1 MKLSTIRIRMLIAA
15 LVPVLLT
22 VVIMVGVF
30 WSGRVSDLGSAH
42 QQQARLL
49 VQKVALASEY
59 GIFSGN
65 ATALQG
71 VVMSVRKE
79 PGVRYVAVL
88 SPSGQVLAQSGT
100 GAYQQFANLSDPTY
114 LARQRE
120 HGINTVMEAVTSRNV
135 QLDDLY
141 ASTSDDTGM
150 GVQVLGYAVVEQSM
164 EPLRSQ
170 ERNLLMVAIG
180 VGILGLLVGGMLA
193 LQLGERVVRPVM
205 SVSRRIQRIGQGD
218 FQPQHGLSENEPLI
232 ELHHALNDM
241 AVRLAWGREELEQRV
256 AAVTRE
262 LREKKEEAESATLAK
277 SRFLAAASHDLRQPI
292 HALGLFV
299 ARLAQ
304 YPMDVPMRQLVQHLD
319 ASVQAM
325 QNLLDGLL
333 DVSRLDAGAVTAN
346 VRPVNIN
353 VIFDFVRV
361 SSTSSAREKGIRLRV
376 RPTNLWCQSDPV
388 LLQRMVMN
396 LAHNALRYTPQGSV
410 LVRCRKINNGTHVRI
425 DIMDSG
431 VGIAPEHQSDIFR
444 EFFQVGNAARDRAQ
458 GLGLGL
464 NIVQRSARLLG
475 HEVQL
480 KSALGCG
487 TRFSII
493 APLTTAPLVTPLP
506 RDGDAAPS
514 IPAGPQNSL
523 DGVRVLVVEDDVTSR
538 QAQEELLKS
547 WGCEVCAVATA
558 AMATMSVEQGF
569 PVDVIVSDFRLGGD
583 SNGLDVI
590 EQVRGLLGW
599 AVPACVVSG
608 DTDSDLM
615 QAARGASLTL
625 LHKPVRPAKLR
636 SLVRHLANATA
647 EARQQRHT
655 KSTQNP
661 RT

>member
-1 MKLSTIRIRMLIAA
+1 MRLSSIRARMLVAA

-30 WSGRVSDLGSAH
+30 WSGRVSDLSSAH

-65 ATALQG
+65 SVALQG
-71 VVMSVRKE
+71 VVMAVRKE
-79 PGVRYVAVL
+79 PGVRFVAVL
-88 SPSGQVLAQSGT
+88 SPGGQVLAQAGNST
-100 GAYQQFANLSDPTY
+100 YHSFSNLSDPTY

-120 HGINTVMEAVTSRNV
+120 QGVDTVMEAVTSRNV

-141 ASTSDDTGM
+141 ASSSDDAGSNA
-150 GVQVLGYAVVEQSM
+150 QVLGYAVVELSM
-164 EPLRSQ
+164 EPLRNQ

-180 VGILGLLVGGMLA
+180 VGLLGLLVGGMLA

-205 SVSRRIQRIGQGD
+205 SLSRRIHRIGQGD
-218 FQPQHGLSENEPLI
+218 FVPQHGQAPDEPLI

-241 AVRLAWGREELEQRV
+241 ALRLAWGREELEQRV
-256 AAVTRE
+256 TAVTQE
-262 LREKKEEAESATLAK
+262 LRDKKEEAENATLAK

-304 YPMDVPMRQLVQHLD
+304 YPMDVAMRQLVQHLD

-353 VIFDFVRV
+353 VVFDFVRV
-361 SSTSSAREKGIRLRV
+361 SNTPTARDKGLRFRV
-376 RPTNLWCQSDPV
+376 RPTNLWGLSDPV

-396 LAHNALRYTPQGSV
+396 LANNALRYTQTGTV
-410 LVRCRKINNGTHVRI
+410 LICCRKVNQGTSVRI
-425 DIMDSG
+425 DVMDSG
-431 VGIAPEHQSDIFR
+431 VGIASEHQTDIFK

-480 KSALGCG
+480 ESAVGCG
-487 TRFSII
+487 TRFSIVV
-493 APLTTAPLVTPLP
+493 PLATAPLISMAREAEATFSTQL
-506 RDGDAAPS
+506 
-514 IPAGPQNSL
+514 PQNSL
-523 DGVRVLVVEDDVTSR
+523 EGVRVLVVEDDYTSR
-538 QAQEELLKS
+538 QAQEDLLQS
-547 WGCEVCAVATA
+547 WGCDVCAVATA
-558 AMATMSVEQGF
+558 AMASRSVQQGF
-569 PVDVIVSDFRLGGD
+569 SADVVVSDFRLGGD

-590 EQVRGLLGW
+590 AEVRRIAGW
-599 AVPACVVSG
+599 SVPACVVSG
-608 DTDSDLM
+608 DTDADLM
-615 QAARGASLTL
+615 QAARAASLTL

-636 SLVRHLANATA
+636 SLVRHLANTA
-647 EARQQRHT
+647 AEMRQNQGRN
-655 KSTQNP
+655 KG
-661 RT
+661 

>member
-1 MKLSTIRIRMLIAA
+1 MKLSSIRARMLLAA
-15 LVPVLLT
+15 LVPVFLT

-65 ATALQG
+65 TSALQG
-71 VVMSVRKE
+71 VVMAVRKE

-88 SPSGQVLAQSGT
+88 SPSGQVLSQAGT
-100 GAYQQFANLSDPTY
+100 GSYQAFSNLSDPTY
-114 LARQRE
+114 LAHQRE
-120 HGINTVMEAVTSRNV
+120 QGIDTVMEAITSRNV

-141 ASTSDDTGM
+141 SSSSDDVGTNT
-150 GVQVLGYAVVEQSM
+150 QVLGYAVVELSM
-164 EPLRSQ
+164 EPLRTQ
-170 ERNLLMVAIG
+170 ERNLLMVAFG
-180 VGILGLLVGGMLA
+180 VGVLGLLVGGMLA

-205 SVSRRIQRIGQGD
+205 SLSRRIQRIGQGD
-218 FQPQHGLSENEPLI
+218 FEPQYGLSPREPLI

-241 AVRLAWGREELEQRV
+241 GVRLAWGRDELEQRV
-256 AAVTRE
+256 EAVTQE

-304 YPMDVPMRQLVQHLD
+304 FHMDASMRQLVQHLD

-361 SSTSSAREKGIRLRV
+361 SNTQAARDKGLRLRI
-376 RPTNLWCQSDPV
+376 RPTAYWCMSDPV

-396 LAHNALRYTPQGSV
+396 LAHNALRYTPEGTV
-410 LVRCRKINNGTHVRI
+410 LIRCRKIQNGTSLRI
-425 DIMDSG
+425 DVMDSG
-431 VGIAPEHQSDIFR
+431 VGIAPEHQSDIFK
-444 EFFQVGNAARDRAQ
+444 EFFQVGNAARDRSQ

-475 HEVQL
+475 HPLQL
-480 KSALGCG
+480 ESSQGCG
-487 TRFSII
+487 TRFSIVVPM
-493 APLTTAPLVTPLP
+493 ATAPLLAMP
-506 RDGDAAPS
+506 REMELTTVPTS
-514 IPAGPQNSL
+514 PQSAL
-523 DGVRVLVVEDDVTSR
+523 DGVRVLVVEDDFTSR
-538 QAQEELLKS
+538 QAQEDLLKS
-547 WGCEVCAVATA
+547 WGCEVCAVGTA
-558 AMATMSVEQGF
+558 ALACKSVEQGF
-569 PVDVIVSDFRLGGD
+569 QVDVVISDFRLGGE

-590 EQVRGLLGW
+590 AQVRHLAGW

-608 DTDSDLM
+608 DTDADLM
-615 QAARGASLTL
+615 QAARAAFLTL

-636 SLVRHLANATA
+636 SLVRHLANGAA
-647 EARQQRHT
+647 ELRQNNRRI
-655 KSTQNP
+655 P
-661 RT
+661 D

>member
-1 MKLSTIRIRMLIAA
+1 MKLSSIRARMLLAA

-71 VVMSVRKE
+71 VVMAVRKE

-88 SPSGQVLAQSGT
+88 SPGGQVLAQSGT
-100 GAYQQFANLSDPTY
+100 GSYLSFSNLSDPRY
-114 LARQRE
+114 LERQRAL
-120 HGINTVMEAVTSRNV
+120 GTDTVMEAITTRNV
-135 QLDDLY
+135 LLDDLY
-141 ASTSDDTGM
+141 SVTTESAGINT
-150 GVQVLGYAVVEQSM
+150 QVMGYAVVELSM
-164 EPLRSQ
+164 DSLRSQ
-170 ERNLLMVAIG
+170 ERNLLLVAIG
-180 VGILGLLVGGMLA
+180 VGVLGLLVGGMLA

-205 SVSRRIQRIGQGD
+205 VLSRRIQRIGQGD
-218 FQPQHGLSENEPLI
+218 FAVQNGLSPTEPLI

-241 AVRLAWGREELEQRV
+241 AQRLAWGREELELRV
-256 AAVTRE
+256 TAVTRE
-262 LREKKEEAESATLAK
+262 LREKKDEAENATLAK

-361 SSTSSAREKGIRLRV
+361 SSTSTARDKGLRLRV
-376 RPTNLWCQSDPV
+376 RPTHLWCLSDPV

-396 LAHNALRYTPQGSV
+396 LANNALRYTQTGTV
-410 LVRCRKINNGTHVRI
+410 LVRCRKVQQGSSIRI
-425 DIMDSG
+425 DVMDSG
-431 VGIAPEHQSDIFR
+431 VGIAPEHQGDIFR
-444 EFFQVGNAARDRAQ
+444 EFFQVGNAARDRTQ

-475 HEVQL
+475 HAIEL
-480 KSALGCG
+480 DSAPGCG
-487 TRFSII
+487 TRFSIVV
-493 APLTTAPLVTPLP
+493 PLVK
-506 RDGDAAPS
+506 APMIS
-514 IPAGPQNSL
+514 QLQDVEAIPAQTMPQNAL
-523 DGVRVLVVEDDVTSR
+523 DGVRVLVVEDDFTAR
-538 QAQEELLKS
+538 QAQEELLHS
-547 WGCEVCAVATA
+547 WGCEVRAVGTA
-558 AMATMSVEQGF
+558 VLAFQSVQQGF
-569 PVDVIVSDFRLGGD
+569 VPDVVISDFRLGGEN
-583 SNGLDVI
+583 NGLDVI
-590 EQVRGLLGW
+590 AQVRRLSGW
-599 AVPACVVSG
+599 SVPACVVSG
-608 DTDSDLM
+608 DTDADLM
-615 QAARGASLTL
+615 QAARAASLTL

-636 SLVRHLANATA
+636 SLVRHLASSAVEHRSIDGVTRN
-647 EARQQRHT
+647 
-655 KSTQNP
+655 
-661 RT
+661 

>member
-1 MKLSTIRIRMLIAA
+1 MKLSSIRARMLAAA

-65 ATALQG
+65 TLALQG
-71 VVMSVRKE
+71 VAIAVRKE

-88 SPSGQVLAQSGT
+88 SPSGQVLSQAGT
-100 GAYQQFANLSDPTY
+100 GSYQAFSNLSDPVY

-120 HGINTVMEAVTSRNV
+120 QGINTVMEAITSRNV

-141 ASTSDDTGM
+141 SSSSDDA
-150 GVQVLGYAVVEQSM
+150 GVNTQVLGYAVVELSM
-164 EPLRSQ
+164 QPLRNQ

-205 SVSRRIQRIGQGD
+205 SLSRRIQRIGHGD
-218 FQPQHGLSENEPLI
+218 FEAQHGLSPHEPLI

-241 AVRLAWGREELEQRV
+241 ALRLAWGRDELEQRV
-256 AAVTRE
+256 EAVTKE
-262 LREKKEEAESATLAK
+262 LRERKEEAESATMAK

-292 HALGLFV
+292 HALGMFV

-304 YPMDVPMRQLVQHLD
+304 FPMDANMRQLVQHLD
-319 ASVQAM
+319 SSVQAM

-346 VRPVNIN
+346 VRPVSIN

-361 SSTSSAREKGIRLRV
+361 SNTPLARDKGVRLRV
-376 RPTNLWCQSDPV
+376 RPTTYWCLSDPV

-396 LAHNALRYTPQGSV
+396 LANNALRYTPTGTV
-410 LVRCRKINNGTHVRI
+410 LICCRMVNNGADLRI
-425 DIMDSG
+425 DVMDSG
-431 VGIAPEHQSDIFR
+431 VGIAPEHQTDIFK
-444 EFFQVGNAARDRAQ
+444 EFFQVGNAARDRSQ

-475 HEVQL
+475 HAVKLE
-480 KSALGCG
+480 SAPGRG
-487 TRFSII
+487 TRFSIVVPTAS
-493 APLTTAPLVTPLP
+493 APLLSVSRDTEASALV
-506 RDGDAAPS
+506 AS
-514 IPAGPQNSL
+514 PQSSL
-523 DGVRVLVVEDDVTSR
+523 GGVRVLVVEDDFSSR
-538 QAQEELLKS
+538 QAQDELLQS
-547 WGCEVCAVATA
+547 WGCEVLAVGTA
-558 AMATMSVEQGF
+558 AHAYKSVEQGF
-569 PVDVIVSDFRLGGD
+569 QADVVISDFRLGGE

-590 EQVRGLLGW
+590 DQIRHLAGW
-599 AVPACVVSG
+599 VVPACVVSG
-608 DTDSDLM
+608 DTDADLM
-615 QAARGASLTL
+615 QAARAASLTL

-636 SLVRHLANATA
+636 SLVRHLANSAA
-647 EARQQRHT
+647 ELRR
-655 KSTQNP
+655 SSN
-661 RT
+661 RNVR

>member
-1 MKLSTIRIRMLIAA
+1 MKFSSIRSRMLVAA

-71 VVMSVRKE
+71 VVMAVRKE
-79 PGVRYVAVL
+79 PGVRFVAVL
-88 SPSGQVLAQSGT
+88 SPGGQVLAQSGT
-100 GAYQQFANLSDPTY
+100 GSYQTFSNLSDPAY

-120 HGINTVMEAVTSRNV
+120 MGIDSVMEAITTRNV

-141 ASTSDDTGM
+141 SATSDDA
-150 GVQVLGYAVVEQSM
+150 GVNTQVMGYAVVEISM
-164 EPLRSQ
+164 EPLRNQ
-170 ERNLLMVAIG
+170 ERNLLMVAFG
-180 VGILGLLVGGMLA
+180 VGGLGLLVGGMLA

-205 SVSRRIQRIGQGD
+205 SLSRSIQRIGQGD
-218 FQPQHGLSENEPLI
+218 FELQHGLSPHEPLI
-232 ELHHALNDM
+232 ELHHGLNDM
-241 AVRLAWGREELEQRV
+241 AQRLAWGREELEQRV
-256 AAVTRE
+256 TAVTQE
-262 LREKKEEAESATLAK
+262 LREKKEEAENATLAK

-333 DVSRLDAGAVTAN
+333 DVSRLDAGAVKAN

-361 SSTSSAREKGIRLRV
+361 SNTSTARDKGLRLRV
-376 RPTNLWCQSDPV
+376 RPTSLWCLSDPV

-396 LAHNALRYTPQGSV
+396 LANNALRYTHTGTV
-410 LVRCRKINNGTHVRI
+410 MVRCRKIHQGKSIRI
-425 DIMDSG
+425 DVMDSG
-431 VGIAPEHQSDIFR
+431 VGIAPEHQDDIFR
-444 EFFQVGNAARDRAQ
+444 EFFQVGNAARDRTQ

-475 HEVQL
+475 HSIEL
-480 KSALGCG
+480 NSAPGCG
-487 TRFSII
+487 TRFSIVV
-493 APLTTAPLVTPLP
+493 PLSSTHLVAQIRHPE
-506 RDGDAAPS
+506 AVV
-514 IPAGPQNSL
+514 PALPQNSL
-523 DGVRVLVVEDDVTSR
+523 EGVRVLVVEDDFTSR
-538 QAQEELLKS
+538 QAQEELLQS
-547 WGCEVCAVATA
+547 WGCEVCAVGTA
-558 AMATMSVEQGF
+558 VLAFKSVQQGF
-569 PVDVIVSDFRLGGD
+569 AVDVVISDFRLGGEN
-583 SNGLDVI
+583 NGLDVI
-590 EQVRGLLGW
+590 AQVRKLVGW
-599 AVPACVVSG
+599 SVPACVVSG
-608 DTDSDLM
+608 DTDADLM
-615 QAARGASLTL
+615 QAARAASLTL

-636 SLVRHLANATA
+636 SLVRHLANTAA
-647 EARQQRHT
+647 EARIT
-655 KSTQNP
+655 KKSQSP
-661 RT
+661 RGT

>member
-1 MKLSTIRIRMLIAA
+1 MRLSTIRVRMLVAA
-15 LVPVLLT
+15 LVPVFLT

-79 PGVRYVAVL
+79 PGVRFVAVL

-100 GAYQQFANLSDPTY
+100 GAYHQFANLSDPTY

-120 HGINTVMEAVTSRNV
+120 QGINTVMEAVTSRNV

-141 ASTSDDTGM
+141 ASTSDESGL
-150 GVQVLGYAVVEQSM
+150 GVQVLGYAVVELSM
-164 EPLRSQ
+164 EPLRNQ

-205 SVSRRIQRIGQGD
+205 SISRRIQRIGQGD
-218 FQPQHGLSENEPLI
+218 FQPQHGLSDSEPLI

-256 AAVTRE
+256 AAVTSE
-262 LREKKEEAESATLAK
+262 LREKKEEAENATLAK

-299 ARLAQ
+299 ARLSQ

-361 SSTSSAREKGIRLRV
+361 SSTASARDKGIRLRV
-376 RPTNLWCQSDPV
+376 RPTTLWCHSDPV

-396 LAHNALRYTPQGSV
+396 LAHNALRYTVQGSV
-410 LVRCRKINNGTHVRI
+410 LVRCRKINNGSHVRI
-425 DIMDSG
+425 DVMDSG
-431 VGIAPEHQSDIFR
+431 VGIASEHQKDIFR
-444 EFFQVGNAARDRAQ
+444 EFFQVGNAARDRTQ

-475 HEVQL
+475 HDVEL

-493 APLTTAPLVTPLP
+493 VPLCSPQVVATSREVEALPNAPLGLHQGLE
-506 RDGDAAPS
+506 
-514 IPAGPQNSL
+514 
-523 DGVRVLVVEDDVTSR
+523 GVRVLVVEDDVTSR
-538 QAQEELLKS
+538 QAQEELLRS

-558 AMATMSVEQGF
+558 AMATMSVQQGF
-569 PVDVIVSDFRLGGD
+569 SVDVVVSDFRLGGE

-590 EQVRGLLGW
+590 AQIRELLGW
-599 AVPACVVSG
+599 PVPACVVSG

-615 QAARGASLTL
+615 QAARAASLTL

-647 EARQQRHT
+647 AAREQAVGK
-655 KSTQNP
+655 KSGQEP
-661 RT
+661 RS

>member
-1 MKLSTIRIRMLIAA
+1 MKFSSIRARMLVAA

-71 VVMSVRKE
+71 VVMAVRKE
-79 PGVRYVAVL
+79 PGVRFVAVL
-88 SPSGQVLAQSGT
+88 SPGGQVLAQSGT
-100 GAYQQFANLSDPTY
+100 GTYQTFSNLSDPAY

-120 HGINTVMEAVTSRNV
+120 LGIDSVMEAITSRNV

-141 ASTSDDTGM
+141 SATSDDVGTNT
-150 GVQVLGYAVVEQSM
+150 QVMGYAVVELSM

-170 ERNLLMVAIG
+170 ERNLLMVAFG
-180 VGILGLLVGGMLA
+180 VGFLGLLVGGMLA

-205 SVSRRIQRIGQGD
+205 SLSRRIQRIGQGD
-218 FQPQHGLSENEPLI
+218 FELQHGLSPKEPLI

-241 AVRLAWGREELEQRV
+241 AQRLAWGREELEQRV
-256 AAVTRE
+256 TAVTQE
-262 LREKKEEAESATLAK
+262 LREKKEEAESATMAK

-333 DVSRLDAGAVTAN
+333 DVSRLDAGAVNAN

-361 SSTSSAREKGIRLRV
+361 SNTSTARDKGLRLRV
-376 RPTNLWCQSDPV
+376 RPTNLWCLSDPV

-396 LAHNALRYTPQGSV
+396 LANNALRYTHTGTV
-410 LVRCRKINNGTHVRI
+410 LVRCRKVHQGSSVRI
-425 DIMDSG
+425 DVMDSG

-444 EFFQVGNAARDRAQ
+444 EFFQVGNAARDRTQ

-475 HEVQL
+475 HPIEL
-480 KSALGCG
+480 ESAPGCG
-487 TRFSII
+487 TRFSIVVPLAK
-493 APLTTAPLVTPLP
+493 APLISQIRDVDPPLFAQT
-506 RDGDAAPS
+506 
-514 IPAGPQNSL
+514 PQNSL
-523 DGVRVLVVEDDVTSR
+523 EGVQVLVVEDDFTSR
-538 QAQEELLKS
+538 QAQEELLLS
-547 WGCEVCAVATA
+547 WGCAVCAVGTVALA
-558 AMATMSVEQGF
+558 LKSVQQGF
-569 PVDVIVSDFRLGGD
+569 LVDVVISDFRLGGD
-583 SNGLDVI
+583 SNGLEVI
-590 EQVRGLLGW
+590 AQIRKLAGW
-599 AVPACVVSG
+599 PVPACVVSG
-608 DTDSDLM
+608 DTDADLM
-615 QAARGASLTL
+615 QAARAASLTL

-636 SLVRHLANATA
+636 SLVRHLANTA
-647 EARQQRHT
+647 EETRP
-655 KSTQNP
+655 QNG
-661 RT
+661 RNRN

>member
-1 MKLSTIRIRMLIAA
+1 MKLSSIRARMLLAA
-15 LVPVLLT
+15 LAPVLFT

-65 ATALQG
+65 VPALQS
-71 VVMSVRKE
+71 VVMAVRNE

-88 SPSGQVLAQSGT
+88 SPGGQVLAHSGT
-100 GAYQQFANLSDPTY
+100 GTYQFFSNLSDPIY
-114 LARQRE
+114 LDRQRAL
-120 HGINTVMEAVTSRNV
+120 GTDTVMEAITTRSV

-141 ASTSDDTGM
+141 SSTSDSSGLNN
-150 GVQVLGYAVVEQSM
+150 QVLGYAVVELSM
-164 EPLRSQ
+164 ESLRSQ
-170 ERNLLMVAIG
+170 ERNLLIVAIG
-180 VGILGLLVGGMLA
+180 VGLLGLLVGGMLA

-205 SVSRRIQRIGQGD
+205 GLSRRIQRIGQGD
-218 FQPQHGLSENEPLI
+218 FSIQNGLSASEPLV

-241 AVRLAWGREELEQRV
+241 AQRLAWGREELEQRV
-256 AAVTRE
+256 TAVTQE

-333 DVSRLDAGAVTAN
+333 DVSRLDAGAVSAN

-361 SSTSSAREKGIRLRV
+361 SSTSTARDRGLRLRV
-376 RPTNLWCQSDPV
+376 RPTNLWCLSDPV

-396 LAHNALRYTPQGSV
+396 LANNALRYTPTGTV
-410 LVRCRKINNGTHVRI
+410 LVRCRTIQQGTSIRI
-425 DIMDSG
+425 DVMDSG
-431 VGIAPEHQSDIFR
+431 VGIAPEHQADIFR
-444 EFFQVGNAARDRAQ
+444 EFFQVGNAARDRTQ

-475 HEVQL
+475 HAIEL
-480 KSALGCG
+480 KSAPGCG
-487 TRFSII
+487 TRFSIVV
-493 APLTTAPLVTPLP
+493 PLVGAPMISHL
-506 RDGDAAPS
+506 RDVDALS
-514 IPAGPQNSL
+514 VHTIPQNAL
-523 DGVRVLVVEDDVTSR
+523 DGVRVLVVEDDFTAR
-538 QAQEELLKS
+538 QAQEELLQA
-547 WGCEVCAVATA
+547 WGCAVCAVGTA
-558 AMATMSVEQGF
+558 VLALQSVQQGF
-569 PVDVIVSDFRLGGD
+569 VPDVVISDFRLGGE

-590 EQVRGLLGW
+590 AQVRKLSGW
-599 AVPACVVSG
+599 SVPACVVSG
-608 DTDSDLM
+608 DTDADLM
-615 QAARGASLTL
+615 QAARAASLTL

-636 SLVRHLANATA
+636 SLVRHLANSAA
-647 EARQQRHT
+647 EYRSLGGR
-655 KSTQNP
+655 
-661 RT
+661 

>member
-1 MKLSTIRIRMLIAA
+1 MKLSSIRARMLAAA

-65 ATALQG
+65 ASALQG
-71 VVMSVRKE
+71 VAMAVRKE

-88 SPSGQVLAQSGT
+88 SPSGQVLSQAGIGSYQS
-100 GAYQQFANLSDPTY
+100 FSSLSDPTY

-120 HGINTVMEAVTSRNV
+120 QGINTVMEAITSRNV

-141 ASTSDDTGM
+141 SSSSDDA
-150 GVQVLGYAVVEQSM
+150 GVNTQVLGYAVVELSM
-164 EPLRSQ
+164 EPLRHQ

-180 VGILGLLVGGMLA
+180 VGVLGLLVGGMLA

-205 SVSRRIQRIGQGD
+205 SLSRRIQRIGHGD
-218 FQPQHGLSENEPLI
+218 FEAQHGLSANEPLI

-241 AVRLAWGREELEQRV
+241 ALRLAWGRDELEQRV
-256 AAVTRE
+256 EAVTRE
-262 LREKKEEAESATLAK
+262 LREKKDEAESATMAK

-292 HALGLFV
+292 HALGMFV

-304 YPMDVPMRQLVQHLD
+304 YPMEANMRQLVQHLD
-319 ASVQAM
+319 SSVQAM

-353 VIFDFVRV
+353 VVFDFVRV
-361 SSTSSAREKGIRLRV
+361 SNTPTARDKGVRLRV
-376 RPTNLWCQSDPV
+376 RPTTYWCLSDPV

-396 LAHNALRYTPQGSV
+396 LASNALRYTPTGTV
-410 LVRCRKINNGTHVRI
+410 LICCRKVSNGAGLRI
-425 DIMDSG
+425 DVMDSG
-431 VGIAPEHQSDIFR
+431 VGIAPEHQTDIFK
-444 EFFQVGNAARDRAQ
+444 EFFQVGNAARDRSQ

-475 HEVQL
+475 HTVQL
-480 KSALGCG
+480 ESTPGCG
-487 TRFSII
+487 TRFSIVVPMAA
-493 APLTTAPLVTPLP
+493 APLLTIQREVATEEVL
-506 RDGDAAPS
+506 AAS
-514 IPAGPQNSL
+514 PQNSL
-523 DGVRVLVVEDDVTSR
+523 AGVRVLVVEDDFASR
-538 QAQEELLKS
+538 QAQDELLQS
-547 WGCEVCAVATA
+547 WGCEVLAVGTA
-558 AMATMSVEQGF
+558 ALACKSIEQGF
-569 PVDVIVSDFRLGGD
+569 RADVVISDFRLGGE

-590 EQVRGLLGW
+590 DQVRQLSGW
-599 AVPACVVSG
+599 TVPACVVSG
-608 DTDSDLM
+608 DTDADLM
-615 QAARGASLTL
+615 QAARAASLTL

-636 SLVRHLANATA
+636 SLVRHLANSAA
-647 EARQQRHT
+647 ELRRSPHG
-655 KSTQNP
+655 NV
-661 RT
+661 R

>member
-1 MKLSTIRIRMLIAA
+1 MKLSSIRARMLLAA
-15 LVPVLLT
+15 VVPVLLT

-71 VVMSVRKE
+71 VVMAVRKE
-79 PGVRYVAVL
+79 PGVHFVAVL
-88 SPSGQVLAQSGT
+88 SPGGQVLAQSGT
-100 GAYQQFANLSDPTY
+100 GSYQTFSNLSDPTY

-120 HGINTVMEAVTSRNV
+120 LGTDTVMEAITSRNV

-141 ASTSDDTGM
+141 SATSDDAGTNT
-150 GVQVLGYAVVEQSM
+150 QVMGYAVVELSM

-170 ERNLLMVAIG
+170 ERNLLMVAFG
-180 VGILGLLVGGMLA
+180 VGVLGLLVGGMLA

-205 SVSRRIQRIGQGD
+205 SLSRRIQRIGQGD
-218 FQPQHGLSENEPLI
+218 FEIQHGLASNEPLI
-232 ELHHALNDM
+232 ELHQALNDM
-241 AVRLAWGREELEQRV
+241 AQRLAWGREELEQRV
-256 AAVTRE
+256 TAVTQE
-262 LREKKEEAESATLAK
+262 LREKKEEAENATMAK

-319 ASVQAM
+319 SSVQAM

-333 DVSRLDAGAVTAN
+333 DVSRLDAGAVNAN

-361 SSTSSAREKGIRLRV
+361 SSTSTARDKGLRLRV
-376 RPTNLWCQSDPV
+376 RPTNLWCLSDPV

-396 LAHNALRYTPQGSV
+396 LANNALRYTQTGTV
-410 LVRCRKINNGTHVRI
+410 LVRCRKVQQGNSIRI
-425 DIMDSG
+425 DVMDSG

-444 EFFQVGNAARDRAQ
+444 EFFQVGNAARDRTQ

-475 HEVQL
+475 HAIEL
-480 KSALGCG
+480 DSAPGCG
-487 TRFSII
+487 TRFSIVVPSVK
-493 APLTTAPLVTPLP
+493 APLISQLRDSDPNVALVQ
-506 RDGDAAPS
+506 
-514 IPAGPQNSL
+514 PQNSL
-523 DGVRVLVVEDDVTSR
+523 EGVRVLVVEDDFTSR
-538 QAQEELLKS
+538 QAQEELLHS
-547 WGCEVCAVATA
+547 WGCDVCAVGTA
-558 AMATMSVEQGF
+558 IMASKSVQQGF
-569 PVDVIVSDFRLGGD
+569 AVDVVISDFRLGGE

-590 EQVRGLLGW
+590 AQVRKLAGW
-599 AVPACVVSG
+599 SVPACVVSG
-608 DTDSDLM
+608 DTDADLM
-615 QAARGASLTL
+615 QAARTASLTL

-636 SLVRHLANATA
+636 SLVRHLANSAA
-647 EARQQRHT
+647 EHRLANASSR
-655 KSTQNP
+655 S
-661 RT
+661 

>member
-1 MKLSTIRIRMLIAA
+1 MRLPTIRVRMLVAA

-42 QQQARLL
+42 QQRARLL

-71 VVMSVRKE
+71 VVASVRKE

-100 GAYQQFANLSDPTY
+100 GAYQQFSNLSDPTY
-114 LARQRE
+114 LARERE
-120 HGINTVMEAVTSRNV
+120 RGINTVMEAVTSRNV

-141 ASTSDDTGM
+141 ASTSDDAGS
-150 GVQVLGYAVVEQSM
+150 GGQVLGYAVVELSM
-164 EPLRSQ
+164 EPLRNQ

-180 VGILGLLVGGMLA
+180 VGVLGLLVGGMLA

-205 SVSRRIQRIGQGD
+205 SISRRIQRIGQGD
-218 FQPQHGLSENEPLI
+218 FQPQHGLSEHEPLI

-304 YPMDVPMRQLVQHLD
+304 FPMDVSMRQLVQHLD

-333 DVSRLDAGAVTAN
+333 DVSRLEAGAVTAN

-361 SSTSSAREKGIRLRV
+361 SNANSAREKGIRLRV
-376 RPTNLWCQSDPV
+376 RPTSLWCLSDPV

-396 LAHNALRYTPQGSV
+396 LAHNALRYTSNGTV
-410 LVRCRKINNGTHVRI
+410 LVRCRKINNGTQVRI
-425 DIMDSG
+425 DVMDSG

-444 EFFQVGNAARDRAQ
+444 EFFQVGNAARDRTQ

-475 HEVQL
+475 HDVLL
-480 KSALGCG
+480 KSAPGCG
-487 TRFSII
+487 TQFSIV
-493 APLTTAPLVTPLP
+493 APLTTAPLVT
-506 RDGDAAPS
+506 AARAS
-514 IPAGPQNSL
+514 EIAAISQAGPQHAL
-523 DGVRVLVVEDDVTSR
+523 DGVHVLVVEDDATSR
-538 QAQEELLKS
+538 QAQDELLQS
-547 WGCEVCAVATA
+547 WGCVVCAVATA
-558 AMATMSVEQGF
+558 HMAAASVAQGF
-569 PVDVIVSDFRLGGD
+569 PVDVIVSDFRLGGE

-590 EQVRGLLGW
+590 EKVRGLVGW
-599 AVPACVVSG
+599 PVPACVVSG

-615 QAARGASLTL
+615 QAARAASLTL

-636 SLVRHLANATA
+636 SLVRHLANATTD
-647 EARQQRHT
+647 ARQQRFV
-655 KSTQNP
+655 KSD
-661 RT
+661 RTDLA

>member
-1 MKLSTIRIRMLIAA
+1 MKLSSIRARMLAAA

-42 QQQARLL
+42 QTQARLL

-65 ATALQG
+65 TPALQG
-71 VVMSVRKE
+71 VAMAVRKE

-88 SPSGQVLAQSGT
+88 SPSGQVLSQAGT
-100 GAYQQFANLSDPTY
+100 GSYQAFSNLSDPAY

-120 HGINTVMEAVTSRNV
+120 QGINTVMEAITSRNV

-141 ASTSDDTGM
+141 SSSSDDA
-150 GVQVLGYAVVEQSM
+150 GVNTQVLGYAVVELSM
-164 EPLRSQ
+164 EPLRNQ
-170 ERNLLMVAIG
+170 EHNLLMVAIG

-205 SVSRRIQRIGQGD
+205 SLSRRIQRIGHGD
-218 FQPQHGLSENEPLI
+218 FEAQHGLSPREPLI

-241 AVRLAWGREELEQRV
+241 ALRLAWGRDELEQRV
-256 AAVTRE
+256 EAVTKE
-262 LREKKEEAESATLAK
+262 LREKKEEAESATMAK

-292 HALGLFV
+292 HALGMFV

-304 YPMDVPMRQLVQHLD
+304 YPMDANMRQLVQHLD
-319 ASVQAM
+319 SSVQAM

-361 SSTSSAREKGIRLRV
+361 SNTPTARDKGVRLRV
-376 RPTNLWCQSDPV
+376 RPTGYWCLSDPV

-396 LAHNALRYTPQGSV
+396 LANNALRYTPTGTV
-410 LVRCRKINNGTHVRI
+410 LICCRKINNGADLRI
-425 DIMDSG
+425 DVMDSG
-431 VGIAPEHQSDIFR
+431 VGIAPEHQTDIFK
-444 EFFQVGNAARDRAQ
+444 EFFQVGNAARDRSQ

-475 HEVQL
+475 HAVEL
-480 KSALGCG
+480 ESTPGCG
-487 TRFSII
+487 TRFSIVVPMAS
-493 APLTTAPLVTPLP
+493 APLLTVHRDVETPV
-506 RDGDAAPS
+506 S
-514 IPAGPQNSL
+514 AGSPQSSL
-523 DGVRVLVVEDDVTSR
+523 SGVRVLVVEDDFTSR
-538 QAQEELLKS
+538 QAQDELLQS
-547 WGCEVCAVATA
+547 WGCEVLAVGTA
-558 AMATMSVEQGF
+558 ALACKSVEQGF
-569 PVDVIVSDFRLGGD
+569 QADVLISDFRLGGE

-590 EQVRGLLGW
+590 DQVRQLSGW

-615 QAARGASLTL
+615 QAARAASLTL

-636 SLVRHLANATA
+636 SLVRHLANSAV
-647 EARQQRHT
+647 ELRRSPHR
-655 KSTQNP
+655 NP
-661 RT
+661 R

>member
-1 MKLSTIRIRMLIAA
+1 MRLSSIRARMLLAA
-15 LVPVLLT
+15 LVPVLFT

-65 ATALQG
+65 VPALQS
-71 VVMSVRKE
+71 VVMAVRKE

-88 SPSGQVLAQSGT
+88 SPGGQVLAQSGA
-100 GAYQQFANLSDPTY
+100 GSYQSFSNLSDPAY
-114 LARQRE
+114 LERQRTL
-120 HGINTVMEAVTSRNV
+120 GTDTVMEAITTRSV

-141 ASTSDDTGM
+141 SGALDSAGTNN
-150 GVQVLGYAVVEQSM
+150 QVMGYAVVELSM
-164 EPLRSQ
+164 ESLRSQ
-170 ERNLLMVAIG
+170 ERNLLVVAIG
-180 VGILGLLVGGMLA
+180 VGVLGLLVGGMLA

-205 SVSRRIQRIGQGD
+205 GLSRRIQRIGQGD
-218 FQPQHGLSENEPLI
+218 FALQNGLSAAEPLV

-241 AVRLAWGREELEQRV
+241 AQRLAWGRDELEQRV
-256 AAVTRE
+256 SSVTQE

-361 SSTSSAREKGIRLRV
+361 SSTASARDKGLRLRV
-376 RPTNLWCQSDPV
+376 RPTHLWCLSDPV

-396 LAHNALRYTPQGSV
+396 LANNALRYTQTGTV
-410 LVRCRKINNGTHVRI
+410 LVRCRKIQQGSSIRI
-425 DIMDSG
+425 DVMDSG
-431 VGIAPEHQSDIFR
+431 VGIAEEHQADIFR
-444 EFFQVGNAARDRAQ
+444 EFFQVGNAARDRTQ

-475 HEVQL
+475 HSIEL
-480 KSALGCG
+480 DSAPGCG
-487 TRFSII
+487 TRFSIVVPLVK
-493 APLTTAPLVTPLP
+493 APLISQLRETDVLPTP
-506 RDGDAAPS
+506 AS
-514 IPAGPQNSL
+514 PQNAL
-523 DGVRVLVVEDDVTSR
+523 DGVRVLVVEDDFNAR
-538 QAQEELLKS
+538 QAQEELLLS
-547 WGCEVCAVATA
+547 WGCDVCAVGTA
-558 AMATMSVEQGF
+558 ALACQSVQQGF
-569 PVDVIVSDFRLGGD
+569 SPDVVISDFRLGGE

-590 EQVRGLLGW
+590 AQVRKLSDW
-599 AVPACVVSG
+599 PVPACVVSG

-615 QAARGASLTL
+615 QAARAASLTL

-636 SLVRHLANATA
+636 SLVRHLANSAA
-647 EARQQRHT
+647 EHRALGSAARR
-655 KSTQNP
+655 
-661 RT
+661 

>member
-1 MKLSTIRIRMLIAA
+1 MKLSSIRARMLLAA

-65 ATALQG
+65 TTALQG
-71 VVMSVRKE
+71 VVMAVRKE
-79 PGVRYVAVL
+79 PGVRFVAVL
-88 SPSGQVLAQSGT
+88 SPSGQVLAHAGVGS
-100 GAYQQFANLSDPTY
+100 YQAFSNLSDPSY

-120 HGINTVMEAVTSRNV
+120 LGTDTVMEAITTRNV

-141 ASTSDDTGM
+141 SATPDDADANT
-150 GVQVLGYAVVEQSM
+150 QVMGYAVVELSM
-164 EPLRSQ
+164 EALRSQ
-170 ERNLLMVAIG
+170 ERNLLMVAFG
-180 VGILGLLVGGMLA
+180 VGVLGLLIGGMSA

-205 SVSRRIQRIGQGD
+205 GLSRRIQRIGQGD
-218 FQPQHGLSENEPLI
+218 FHVQHGISPDEPLI
-232 ELHHALNDM
+232 ELHIALNDM
-241 AVRLAWGREELEQRV
+241 AQRLAWGREEMEQRV
-256 AAVTRE
+256 TAVTQE
-262 LREKKEEAESATLAK
+262 LREKKEEAENATMAK

-304 YPMDVPMRQLVQHLD
+304 YPMDVSMRQLVQHLD

-333 DVSRLDAGAVTAN
+333 DVSRLEAGAVNAN

-361 SSTSSAREKGIRLRV
+361 SSTSMARDKGLRLRV
-376 RPTNLWCQSDPV
+376 RPTNLWCMSDPV

-396 LAHNALRYTPQGSV
+396 LANNALRYTQKGTV
-410 LVRCRKINNGTHVRI
+410 LVCCRKINQGSSIRI
-425 DIMDSG
+425 DVMDSG

-444 EFFQVGNAARDRAQ
+444 EFFQIGNAARDRTQ

-475 HEVQL
+475 HTVGL
-480 KSALGCG
+480 NSAPGCG
-487 TRFSII
+487 TRFSIVVPLVK
-493 APLTTAPLVTPLP
+493 APLISQL
-506 RDGDAAPS
+506 RDTDS
-514 IPAGPQNSL
+514 SVSQLQPQNSL
-523 DGVRVLVVEDDVTSR
+523 EGVRVLVVEDDFTSR
-538 QAQEELLKS
+538 QAQDELLRS
-547 WGCEVCAVATA
+547 WGCEVCAASTA
-558 AMATMSVEQGF
+558 LLAFRAVQQGF
-569 PVDVIVSDFRLGGD
+569 AVDVVISDFRLGGE

-590 EQVRGLLGW
+590 VQVRKLAGW
-599 AVPACVVSG
+599 SVPACVVSG
-608 DTDSDLM
+608 DTDADLM
-615 QAARGASLTL
+615 QAARAASLTL

-636 SLVRHLANATA
+636 SLVRHLANSAA
-647 EARQQRHT
+647 ELRPA
-655 KSTQNP
+655 NP
-661 RT
+661 VSRN

>member
-1 MKLSTIRIRMLIAA
+1 MNLPTIRLRMLVAA

-59 GIFSGN
+59 GVFSGN
-65 ATALQG
+65 TASLQG
-71 VVMSVRKE
+71 VLMAVRKE

-88 SPSGQVLAQSGT
+88 SPTGQVLAQVGT
-100 GAYQQFANLSDPTY
+100 GTYQRFSDLSDPGY
-114 LARQRE
+114 LVRQRNA
-120 HGINTVMEAVTSRNV
+120 GIDTVMEAITSRNV

-141 ASTSDDTGM
+141 SSSDDVGSAI
-150 GVQVLGYAVVEQSM
+150 QVLGYAVVELSM
-164 EPLRSQ
+164 EPLRQQ
-170 ERNLLMVAIG
+170 ERNLLLVAIG
-180 VGILGLLVGGMLA
+180 VGVLGLLVGGMLA
-193 LQLGERVVRPVM
+193 LQLGERVVRPIM
-205 SVSRRIQRIGQGD
+205 AVSRRIKRIGQGD
-218 FQPQHGLSENEPLI
+218 FQQQKGFAVGEPLV

-241 AVRLAWGREELEQRV
+241 ALRLAWGREELEQRV
-256 AAVTRE
+256 AAVTQE
-262 LREKKEEAESATLAK
+262 LREKKEEAEHATMTK

-333 DVSRLDAGAVTAN
+333 DISRLDAGAVTAN
-346 VRPVNIN
+346 IRPVNIN

-361 SSTSSAREKGIRLRV
+361 SNANQARDKGIRLRV
-376 RPTNLWCQSDPV
+376 RPTGLWCQSDPV

-396 LAHNALRYTPQGSV
+396 LATNALRYTPKGSI
-410 LVRCRKINNGTHVRI
+410 LVRCRKIDNGTKVRI
-425 DIMDSG
+425 DVMDSG
-431 VGIAPEHQSDIFR
+431 VGIAPEHQADIFR

-464 NIVQRSARLLG
+464 NIVQRSAKLLG
-475 HEVQL
+475 HTIEL

-487 TRFSII
+487 TRFSIT
-493 APLTTAPLVTPLP
+493 APLVAAPLVTPVTESDAQPFLP
-506 RDGDAAPS
+506 
-514 IPAGPQNSL
+514 GPQHSL
-523 DGVRVLVVEDDVTSR
+523 EGVRVLVVEDDFNAR
-538 QAQEELLKS
+538 QAQEELLQS
-547 WGCEVCAVATA
+547 WGCEVSAVPTA
-558 AMATMSVEQGF
+558 AMATLCVQQGF
-569 PVDVIVSDFRLGGD
+569 AVDVVVSDFRLGGD
-583 SNGLDVI
+583 SNGLQVI
-590 EQVRGLLGW
+590 AQIRSILGW

-615 QAARGASLTL
+615 QAARAASLTL

-636 SLVRHLANATA
+636 SLVRHLANAA
-647 EARQQRHT
+647 VELRREV
-655 KSTQNP
+655 P
-661 RT
+661 